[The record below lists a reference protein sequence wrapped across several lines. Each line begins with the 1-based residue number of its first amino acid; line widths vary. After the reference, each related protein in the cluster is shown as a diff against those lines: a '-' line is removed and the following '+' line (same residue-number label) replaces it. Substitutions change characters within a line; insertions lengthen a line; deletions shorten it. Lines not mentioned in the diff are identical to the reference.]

1 MIRDSNVLLQL
12 SREPLFLGSRVI
24 LPHGFGSMRVFMLG
38 FILVNLQ
45 GLSILNLFRKG
56 LNNV

>member
-12 SREPLFLGSRVI
+12 SRELLFLGSRVN
-24 LPHGFGSMRVFMLG
+24 GFGSMRVFMLG

-45 GLSILNLFRKG
+45 GLSILNLFRKR

>member
-1 MIRDSNVLLQL
+1 MIRDSTSYSSCPVNRFFSDHV
-12 SREPLFLGSRVI
+12 SI